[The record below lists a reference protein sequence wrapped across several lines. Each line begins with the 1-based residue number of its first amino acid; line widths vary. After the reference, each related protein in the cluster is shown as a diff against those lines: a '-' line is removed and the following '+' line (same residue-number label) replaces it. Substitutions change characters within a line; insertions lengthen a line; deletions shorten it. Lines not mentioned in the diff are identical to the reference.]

1 MHIKKFGTAFAIVLT
16 TFALSACGKTTSQT
30 AVVNDGK
37 ISQFLDD
44 TMTGVSY
51 MYIYDTDYAE
61 HDALDSDIEMRLAA
75 AAIYAN
81 NGELVEDGN
90 YDIIPADTMEKE
102 LVELFGDSSMLSDF
116 SGNNYIMKGSDGNY
130 QILLGDWG
138 TAQPYYT
145 IDDTTTDS
153 GTGETDITIHYSLK
167 DMEEDKELT
176 DQYYYLVK
184 LGVVSDDSSSYGFRI
199 VSFSGHSDTK

>member
-1 MHIKKFGTAFAIVLT
+1 MHIRKIGTAFAIALT
-16 TFALSACGKTTSQT
+16 TFALSACGKAAPKS
-30 AVVNDGK
+30 AEVSEDK
-37 ISQFLDD
+37 IAEFLDD
-44 TMTGVSY
+44 TVTGVSY

-61 HDALDSDIEMRLAA
+61 HDALDSDIELRLAA
-75 AAIYAN
+75 ASIYAN
-81 NGELVEDGN
+81 NGELADNGN

-102 LVELFGDSSMLSDF
+102 LVELFGDSSMSESFD
-116 SGNNYIMKGSDGNY
+116 GNNYVMKDGNGDY

-145 IDDTTTDS
+145 IDSTTVDS
-153 GTGETDITIHYSLK
+153 STGETDLTIHYSLK

>member
-1 MHIKKFGTAFAIVLT
+1 MFIKKFGYAAAILAT
-16 TFALSACGKTTSQT
+16 SFALSACGKATSQT
-30 AVVNDGK
+30 AVVDDDK

-75 AAIYAN
+75 ASIYAN
-81 NGELVEDGN
+81 NGELVDNGN

-102 LVELFGDSSMLSDF
+102 LVELFGDSSMSENFD
-116 SGNNYIMKGSDGNY
+116 GNNYVMKDGNGDY

-145 IDDTTTDS
+145 IDSTTVDS
-153 GTGETDITIHYSLK
+153 GTGETDLTIHYSLK

-176 DQYYYLVK
+176 NQYYYLVK

-199 VSFSGHSDTK
+199 VSFSGYSDTK

>member
-1 MHIKKFGTAFAIVLT
+1 MFIKKFGYAAAILAT
-16 TFALSACGKTTSQT
+16 SFALSACGKATSQT
-30 AVVNDGK
+30 AVVDDDK

-75 AAIYAN
+75 ASIYAN
-81 NGELVEDGN
+81 NGELADNGN

-102 LVELFGDSSMLSDF
+102 LVELFGDSSMSESFD
-116 SGNNYIMKGSDGNY
+116 GNNYVMKDGNGDY

-145 IDDTTTDS
+145 IDSTTVDS
-153 GTGETDITIHYSLK
+153 STGETDLTIHYSLK

-199 VSFSGHSDTK
+199 VSFIGHSDTK